1 MGNLKT
7 NMTKEEWWDLVD
19 SVRNQPLESHSDK
32 VIDIMNDDKDAKA
45 SMDRICSAAGIKN
58 NFVLVQCNTT
68 GTCVAI
74 EKDGDPYILYDNI
87 FLNKLKNLNYGFTEK
102 KIINKKSTI
111 NDWEALTILSHELG
125 HHQNQHFSKLVRST
139 YSVKDLELQADEFAG
154 GVMFKLGATL
164 SQGEKIYYS
173 DFVPISATLEHP
185 GRTDRINSFEK
196 GYQNES
202 NKNTSTNTNTGP
214 DAFKNMLL
222 GSWINNTGLII
233 TFYENGNAYISSNEK
248 SNKTSWTL
256 LGSKLNINYSDTKPG
271 YEATIINVNNYTLTI
286 KDKQN
291 ESPEV
296 FQRTSIDAISNTSN
310 YINNNWKK
318 LVFIENFNFNYRPIG
333 GITDVNIPLMNNT
346 DYFLNSVK
354 VKIDYIKDSQFA
366 SGDIYKT
373 EYIEFLNISPH
384 TKLFK
389 KAPDSDRGT
398 KINYSIISIKSEE
411 LNYN

>member
-1 MGNLKT
+1 
-7 NMTKEEWWDLVD
+7 
-19 SVRNQPLESHSDK
+19 
-32 VIDIMNDDKDAKA
+32 
-45 SMDRICSAAGIKN
+45 
-58 NFVLVQCNTT
+58 LVQCNTT

-102 KIINKKSTI
+102 KIINKKSII

-202 NKNTSTNTNTGP
+202 NKNTSTNTNSEP
-214 DAFKNMLL
+214 DDFKNMLL
-222 GSWINNTGLII
+222 GSWINNTGLVI
-233 TFYENGNAYISSNEK
+233 TFYENGNTYISSNGK

-256 LGSKLNINYSDTKPG
+256 LGSKLNINYSDTKPV
-271 YEATIINVNNYTLTI
+271 YEGTIINVNNYTLTI

-318 LVFIENFNFNYRPIG
+318 LVFIDNFNFNYRPIG